1 MKRAIKVLLA
11 LSTSNVLIYW
21 VCTYLIQKR
30 EANMAS
36 LRLQPTDRIQDRG
49 VQLGV
54 VPQRMLGHALL
65 SAAPS
70 VSSLA
75 SAYSAHS
82 SCASIAPTLMEND
95 DDDTRA
101 LRRLLLR
108 KIEAGLT
115 GSWDEMDK
123 VEGWL
128 GIVRE
133 AVRGVKRRAYL

>member
-1 MKRAIKVLLA
+1 M
-11 LSTSNVLIYW
+11 
-21 VCTYLIQKR
+21 QKR
-30 EANMAS
+30 EANLAS
-36 LRLQPTDRIQDRG
+36 LRLRPTGRSQVQG
-49 VQLGV
+49 VQPDVG
-54 VPQRMLGHALL
+54 PQRMLGYGLL
-65 SAAPS
+65 SANPS

-75 SAYSAHS
+75 SAYSARS
-82 SCASIAPTLMEND
+82 SCASIALTWMEND

-108 KIEAGLT
+108 KVEAGLT
-115 GSWDEMDK
+115 GSWDEMDN